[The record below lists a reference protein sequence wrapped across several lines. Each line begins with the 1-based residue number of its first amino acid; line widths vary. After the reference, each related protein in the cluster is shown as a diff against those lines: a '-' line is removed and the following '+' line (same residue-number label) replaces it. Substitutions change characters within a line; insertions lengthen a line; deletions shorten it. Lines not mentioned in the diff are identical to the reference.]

1 MEPINQKERSAIFIQ
16 FLLIYSISLI
26 VVGLLVYFNTRVV
39 KKDYQVMKEKLTELE
54 NSTDFVGELTLILTT
69 TKERI
74 GKLDIK
80 NESDF
85 NYEKNEIISAEL
97 SKLRTDSQSN
107 GVDTLKNI
115 LHTLCNTWIN
125 DKYKLLEI
133 AKLNKDLEKKD
144 KIIDRYY
151 QQLLQCGVSE
161 EKLDLTKMDAE

>member
-39 KKDYQVMKEKLTELE
+39 KKDYQVMKDKLAELE
-54 NSTDFVGELTLILTT
+54 SSTEFVGELTILLTA

-85 NYEKNEIISAEL
+85 NYAKNDIISSEL
-97 SKLRTDSQSN
+97 NKLRTDVQTN

-115 LHTLCNTWIN
+115 LHTMCNTWIN
-125 DKYKLLEI
+125 DKYQLLEI
-133 AKLNKDLEKKD
+133 AKLNKDLEKRD

-151 QQLLQCGVSE
+151 QQLLQCGVSQE
-161 EKLDLTKMDAE
+161 VLDITKMDAQ